1 VTVTEVPI
9 PLPPSAVDG
18 DGDVDPASICDPE
31 AMAAAIMGSRPWLT
45 IAEAAEGLGLTA
57 HTLRY
62 YERIGLL
69 SVPRDEAGRRRYTVR
84 EVSRM
89 VVITRLRLTAMPMLG
104 IQEYFR
110 LVDAGRGTIGQRL
123 AQLEAHRARV
133 VDQLAELRSALA
145 VIDFKIDLYSS
156 PAR

>member
-1 VTVTEVPI
+1 VTEVPI
-9 PLPPSAVDG
+9 QLEPADG
-18 DGDVDPASICDPE
+18 DPATVDPE
-31 AMAAAIMGSRPWLT
+31 AMAAAIVGSRPWST
-45 IAEAAEGLGLTA
+45 IAEVAEALGVTA

-69 SVPRDEAGRRRYTVR
+69 AVPRDEAGRRRYTVP
-84 EVSRM
+84 EVARV

-110 LVDAGRGTIGQRL
+110 LVDSGPGTTRQRL

-133 VDQLAELRSALA
+133 LDQLAELRSALA
-145 VIDFKIDLYSS
+145 VIDFKIDLYADKSS
-156 PAR
+156 